1 MIDLTIETGD
11 KFKKSLLKIQRWCFI
26 CGVSTIPVM
35 TGPLKFPIA
44 GNQVAYIF
52 ITIGVLTFFIENY
65 IYPNNLTS
73 AEKHMIRFLKVIF
86 LWALLCSVLGVLFY
100 PSFANIDLNQMRS
113 FRDLFYHMN
122 QFSPDLSD
130 LSFLKGWMF
139 YRAIRNSIAYVASS
153 YLISFWIYHIYYK
166 NWRQGVKDLKRAVL
180 AASLLIISYSV
191 VETGFLCG
199 SSSCKA
205 LLTKINVRIFD
216 VASGQG
222 WWPPLFWDQL
232 QMRSLFPEPSH
243 LGIFLAMVIPLFFSD
258 FFTKSNKKS
267 NKINILIYC
276 CLVMMLFMSKART
289 GIVVVGLEFF
299 LFICGIYIFAPLP
312 REAQFKKLV
321 FFIGCTVLAFALSL
335 GIISNFKSIDGKV
348 YGSHEIVSVQNYI
361 HNNVTSITGNQR
373 SNSARKA
380 NVLATLKVGMNHPV
394 FGVGIYMRN
403 EYIAD
408 QLTDIDKN
416 VGEVKL
422 WLKYMVEQGPL
433 QSGFPDTNHFI
444 TIFSE
449 QGIIGMILFICPTIV
464 TLLKLFLERSNI
476 KQDIEIFII
485 LIALVG
491 LNVALLANED
501 HFGVFIM
508 LGLMMAI
515 IWRKEEVR
523 ADGSKN

>member
-113 FRDLFYHMN
+113 FRNLFYHTKLVYPN
-122 QFSPDLSD
+122 LSD
-130 LSFLKGWMF
+130 LSFLKGWML
-139 YRAIRNSIAYVASS
+139 YRALRNSIAYVASS
-153 YLISFWIYHIYYK
+153 YLISFWIYHLYCNDWKRGIH
-166 NWRQGVKDLKRAVL
+166 DLKKGIL
-180 AASLLIISYSV
+180 AASLLLIAYSIIEV
-191 VETGFLCG
+191 GFLCG
-199 SSSCKA
+199 SASCKA
-205 LLTKINVRIFD
+205 ILTKINMKIFD

-321 FFIGCTVLAFALSL
+321 FFIGCTVLAFAFSL
-335 GIISNFKSIDGKV
+335 GIMSNFKSIDSKV
-348 YGSHEIVSVQNYI
+348 YDSHEVVNVQNYVQ
-361 HNNVTSITGNQR
+361 NNVTSITGNQR
-373 SNSARKA
+373 SNSARFA
-380 NVLATLKVGMNHPV
+380 DALATLKVGMGHPL
-394 FGVGIYMRN
+394 FGVGIYTGN
-403 EYIAD
+403 EYIAE
-408 QLTDIDKN
+408 QLSDADKN
-416 VGEVKL
+416 VGEVRL
-422 WLKYMVEQGPL
+422 WLKYMVEQGPM
-433 QSGFPDTNHFI
+433 QSGFPDINHFI
-444 TIFSE
+444 TIFAE
-449 QGIIGMILFICPTIV
+449 QGIIGLLLFMCPSCAVFIKLILGEKC
-464 TLLKLFLERSNI
+464 I
-476 KQDIEIFII
+476 KQNVGIIATSTALIGLNIALLANRDHFGIFII
-485 LIALVG
+485 LG
-491 LNVALLANED
+491 LL
-501 HFGVFIM
+501 
-508 LGLMMAI
+508 MAI
-515 IWRKEEVR
+515 IWRNEEVQT
-523 ADGSKN
+523 DEFKN

>member
-35 TGPLKFPIA
+35 TGSLKLPIA

-52 ITIGVLTFFIENY
+52 ITLGVLTFFIENY

-113 FRDLFYHMN
+113 FKNLFYHMK
-122 QFSPDLSD
+122 QLYPDLSD
-130 LSFLKGWMF
+130 LSFLKGWML
-139 YRAIRNSIAYVASS
+139 YRALRNSIAYAASS

-166 NWRQGVKDLKRAVL
+166 DWKQGVKDLKKAVL
-180 AASLLIISYSV
+180 VASFLIISYSV
-191 VETGFLCG
+191 IETGFLCG
-199 SSSCKA
+199 SVSCKA
-205 LLTKINVRIFD
+205 ILAKINVKIFD

-222 WWPPLFWDQL
+222 WWPPLFWNQL

-243 LGIFLAMVIPLFFSD
+243 LGIFLAMVIPLFFTE
-258 FFTKSNKKS
+258 FFTKI
-267 NKINILIYC
+267 NKISLVKISVYC

-289 GIVVVGLEFF
+289 GIVVIGFEFF
-299 LFICGIYIFAPLP
+299 LFICVIYIYTPLSS
-312 REAQFKKLV
+312 RGKFEKLI
-321 FFIGCTVLAFALSL
+321 FLISCTILAFVFSL
-335 GIISNFKSIDGKV
+335 GIMSNFKSIDNKV
-348 YGSHEIVSVQNYI
+348 TDSHEVVSVQNYVQ
-361 HNNVTSITGNQR
+361 NNVTSVTGNQR
-373 SNSARKA
+373 SNSARKT
-380 NVLATLKVGMNHPV
+380 NVLATLKVGMNHPI
-394 FGVGIYMRN
+394 FGVGIYTRN
-403 EYIAD
+403 EYIAG
-408 QLTDIDKN
+408 QLTELDKN

-422 WLKYMVEQGPL
+422 WLKYMVEQGPM

-449 QGIIGMILFICPTIV
+449 QGIIGVILFICPTWV
-464 TLLKLFLERSNI
+464 LLLKLFLEKRNI
-476 KQDIEIFII
+476 KQDIEIITTAV
-485 LIALVG
+485 ALVG
-491 LNVALLANED
+491 LNIALLANED
-501 HFGVFIM
+501 HFGVFII

-515 IWRKEEVR
+515 IWRKEEVQ
-523 ADGSKN
+523 ADESKD